1 MAKGILGRKIGMTQI
16 FSAQGDLIP
25 VTIVQAEPN
34 VVLQVKTV
42 ETDGYN
48 AVQLG
53 FADAKEKNSS
63 KAQIK
68 HAQKANTNPKRFIKE
83 IAGDEMLVFKAGQEV
98 KVNIFTEGEIVDVTG
113 TSKGKGYAG
122 VIKRHNFH
130 RGPMAHGSGYHRGT
144 GSMGSIDSA
153 RIFKNKK
160 MPGRLGGEQVT
171 IQNLQIVKVDVEKN
185 IILVRGNVPGAKNSI
200 VLIKT
205 AIKGNKKVNPK
216 EIISYEES
224 VVDAEEVVTPVETE
238 TVTEIK
244 EDK

>member
-42 ETDGYN
+42 EADGYN

-185 IILVRGNVPGAKNSI
+185 IILVRGNVPGAKKSYVMISNASKAKEQPI
-200 VLIKT
+200 
-205 AIKGNKKVNPK
+205 NPAAL
-216 EIISYEES
+216 
-224 VVDAEEVVTPVETE
+224 V
-238 TVTEIK
+238 
-244 EDK
+244 